1 MLCHKGGFFGGE
13 SDHGFFL
20 AADDYVLLE
29 KFCLEKYKFSH
40 GDVVVFRYFV
50 LPLVLLK

>member
-1 MLCHKGGFFGGE
+1 M
-13 SDHGFFL
+13 GFFL